1 MKKITITKSAGFCFG
16 VLRALRLA
24 QQTAKSHKNI
34 YMLGDIVHNPRVVS
48 DIKKIGIKKITK
60 LKTQGN
66 GVLLIRAHGAQK
78 SVYDQAKKLGYKIID
93 ATCPMVKEIHSIA
106 KRYEEKNYTIII
118 IGDKKHDEVIGI
130 KGNLKNKPI
139 VLSNKK
145 EIKRLQLSHIKKA
158 AVVVQSTQNQEKVKD
173 IVAELKKQ
181 IKKLIFRNTI
191 CQPTRLKQ
199 KEIQQL
205 PSTQDIMIII
215 GAKSS
220 ANTKR
225 LYELSKKI
233 NPNTYWVNSK
243 SEIKKC
249 WFKDK
254 IKVGIGAGASTPD
267 YIIKEIESFIKNR
280 V

>member
-24 QQTAKSHKNI
+24 RQTAKAHKNI

-48 DIKKIGIKKITK
+48 DIKKTGIKKINK
-60 LKTQGN
+60 LKPQGN
-66 GVLLIRAHGAQK
+66 GVLLIRAHGAPK
-78 SVYDQAKKLGYKIID
+78 SVYEKAEKLGYEIID

-106 KRYEEKNYTIII
+106 KDYERKNYMIII

-139 VLSNKK
+139 ILSSSR
-145 EIKRLQLSHIKKA
+145 EIKELRSGHIKKA
-158 AVVVQSTQNQEKVKD
+158 VVVAQSTQNEEKVKE
-173 IVAELKKQ
+173 IVSLLKKK
-181 IKKLIFRNTI
+181 ISKLIFCNTI

-233 NPNTYWVNSK
+233 NPNTYWVNSRTEIRK
-243 SEIKKC
+243 S

-254 IKVGIGAGASTPD
+254 LKVGIGAGASTPD
-267 YIIKEIESFIKNR
+267 YIIKEIESYIKKSI
-280 V
+280 

>member
-1 MKKITITKSAGFCFG
+1 MKKITITKSAGFCSG
-16 VLRALRLA
+16 VRRALRLA
-24 QQTAKSHKNI
+24 QQTAQSHENI

-48 DIKKIGIKKITK
+48 DIKKTGIKKISR
-60 LKTQGN
+60 LQAQSN
-66 GVLLIRAHGAQK
+66 GVLLIRAHGAPK
-78 SVYDQAKKLGYKIID
+78 SVYEKAKKLGYKIID
-93 ATCPMVKEIHSIA
+93 ATCPMVKEIHSKA
-106 KRYEEKNYTIII
+106 RGYEQKNYTIII
-118 IGDKKHDEVIGI
+118 IGDKRHDEVIGI
-130 KGNLKNKPI
+130 RGNLKNTPI
-139 VLSNKK
+139 IISSKK
-145 EIKRLQLSHIKKA
+145 EITGIKFAHIEKA
-158 AVVVQSTQNQEKVKD
+158 AVVVQSTQNQDKVRD
-173 IVAELKKQ
+173 IVAELKKH
-181 IKKLIFRNTI
+181 IKKLIFCDTI

-199 KEIQQL
+199 KEIQLL
-205 PSTQDIMIII
+205 PSSQDIMIII

-243 SEIKKC
+243 SQIRKS

-267 YIIKEIESFIKNR
+267 YIIEEIESFIKNS

>member
-16 VLRALRLA
+16 VRRALRLA

-48 DIKKIGIKKITK
+48 DIKKIGIKKIK
-60 LKTQGN
+60 SLKAQSN

-78 SVYDQAKKLGYKIID
+78 SVYEKAAKLGYKIID

-106 KRYEEKNYTIII
+106 KGYEQKNYRIII

-130 KGNLKNKPI
+130 KGNLKNIPI
-139 VLSNKK
+139 ILSNKRD
-145 EIKRLQLSHIKKA
+145 IRRINFSHIKKA
-158 AVVVQSTQNQEKVKD
+158 AVVVQSTQNMEKVKD
-173 IVAELKKQ
+173 IVAELKKH

-199 KEIQQL
+199 KEIQLL
-205 PSTQDIMIII
+205 PASQDIMIII

-225 LYELSKKI
+225 LYEPSRKI

-243 SEIKKC
+243 SQIRKS

-254 IKVGIGAGASTPD
+254 VKVGIGAGASTPD
-267 YIIKEIESFIKNR
+267 YIIKEIESFIQSL
-280 V
+280 

>member
-1 MKKITITKSAGFCFG
+1 MKQITITKSAGFCFG
-16 VLRALRLA
+16 VRRALRLA
-24 QQTAKSHKNI
+24 QETAKSHKNI

-48 DIKKIGIKKITK
+48 DIKKIGIKKVGK
-60 LKTQGN
+60 LKAQSN
-66 GVLLIRAHGAQK
+66 GVLLIRAHGAPK
-78 SVYDQAKKLGYKIID
+78 SVFEKARKLGYKIID

-106 KRYEEKNYTIII
+106 KGYEKKNYTIII

-130 KGNLKNKPI
+130 KENLKNMPI
-139 VLSNKK
+139 ILSSKK
-145 EIKRLQLSHIKKA
+145 EIKAIKFSHIAKA
-158 AVVVQSTQNQEKVKD
+158 AIVVQSTQNLEKVKD
-173 IVAELKKQ
+173 IVAELKKH

-205 PSTQDIMIII
+205 PASQDIMIII

-243 SEIKKC
+243 SQIRKS
-249 WFKDK
+249 WFKNK
-254 IKVGIGAGASTPD
+254 VKVGIGAGASTPD
-267 YIIKEIESFIKNR
+267 YIIKEIESFIKSL
-280 V
+280 